1 MKNNGWKDGIYET
14 YRRAADL
21 INAENFKEGVTVCG
35 KTLSDEYFISL
46 SENPKNIKM
55 NLVWNARTGNGLDN
69 KIVEILTIGA
79 GASDKVIMN
88 RFNKLVA
95 MI

>member
-1 MKNNGWKDGIYET
+1 MKNNGCKDGIYET
-14 YRRAADL
+14 YKRAASL
-21 INAENFKEGVTVCG
+21 IDSENFKEGCAVCG

-46 SENPKNIKM
+46 YKNQKNIKIS
-55 NLVWNARTGNGLDN
+55 LVWNARTGNGLDN

-79 GASDKVIMN
+79 GASDKAIIN